1 MRLYLMRHGE
11 AEPYRFDDASRA
23 LTVTG
28 KAAVASK
35 CQYLPMIDLLIVSPY
50 LRALQTADTLV
61 AEGLALQRRS
71 VDDRVLP
78 DSDLDPI
85 LVSLID
91 PRLETQLIIAH
102 NPLLTR
108 LLRHLCGAD
117 ARGINMDTAS
127 VACLLADEF
136 LPGFVQLE
144 WIR

>member
-1 MRLYLMRHGE
+1 MRHGE
-11 AEPYRFDDASRA
+11 AEPYRVDDASRA

-35 CQYLPMIDLLIVSPY
+35 CQHLPIIDLLVVSPY

-61 AEGLALQRRS
+61 AEGLAVQRRR
-71 VDDRVLP
+71 VDDRLLP

-85 LVSLID
+85 LASLIN
-91 PRLETQLIIAH
+91 PGLATQLIIAH

-108 LLRHLCGAD
+108 LLRHLCGTD
-117 ARGINMDTAS
+117 ARGINMATAE

-136 LPGFVQLE
+136 HPGIVQLE
-144 WIR
+144 WLR